1 MRRKPKHRA
10 RSQTLGIKLEH
21 ESYEMETSLSK
32 RSWRKSQFVEISDS
46 KDYENVVQ
54 YQVLESEQRHLADDW
69 VSALVP

>member
-1 MRRKPKHRA
+1 
-10 RSQTLGIKLEH
+10 
-21 ESYEMETSLSK
+21 METSLSK